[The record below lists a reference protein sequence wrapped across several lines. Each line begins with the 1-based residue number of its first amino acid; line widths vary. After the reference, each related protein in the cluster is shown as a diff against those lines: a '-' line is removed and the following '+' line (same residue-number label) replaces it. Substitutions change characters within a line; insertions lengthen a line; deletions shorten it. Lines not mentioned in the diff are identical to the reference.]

1 MNDLKIWLCEFDICK
16 NDEIQEQNKDWG
28 LIKGY
33 YEIFQFSEHIN
44 YRSEP
49 ALKYE
54 GQKNH
59 HRWDEYEFHK
69 RYVFLKLCHFLLDY
83 FVRL

>member
-1 MNDLKIWLCEFDICK
+1 MNGWERLCEFDVYK
-16 NDEIQEQNKDWG
+16 NDEIQEQNKDWRF
-28 LIKGY
+28 IKGY

-54 GQKNH
+54 TNKNQPD
-59 HRWDEYEFHK
+59 WKKYEFYE
-69 RYVFLKLCHFLLDY
+69 RNIFLKLCHFLLVC